1 MTNAIHQIT
10 SPNSLGSAAA
20 KPKVADRLR
29 QHSVRLYSADGHPLF
44 QYSDKAK
51 TPFDAVEQAR
61 AKYDDVLEA
70 IFRARSLTR
79 ADVLPKLR
87 AATSEILPGRSANGW
102 RVTSRASSGAANHPR
117 AQHARLGPARVTEIM
132 QSLAMTDRNCIMALQ
147 RDYSVSL
154 AMWLS
159 PVGHDRLIEVDSAWL
174 VNTGSDEI
182 WIPHANTVVRDMVRL
197 VILRALSP
205 YHESPGPK
213 QRPFGGVTV
222 TIYRPG
228 STLLAHAYGQKP
240 APSDVLLRWLEG
252 EGMADAAKRY
262 REAF

>member
-159 PVGHDRLIEVDSAWL
+159 PVGHARDDARHATSRAPETGRTNLTSSQPRARLAAAQVPLAL
-174 VNTGSDEI
+174 TK
-182 WIPHANTVVRDMVRL
+182 P
-197 VILRALSP
+197 RA
-205 YHESPGPK
+205 
-213 QRPFGGVTV
+213 
-222 TIYRPG
+222 
-228 STLLAHAYGQKP
+228 A
-240 APSDVLLRWLEG
+240 RWLRSHRNSCYVLC
-252 EGMADAAKRY
+252 AS
-262 REAF
+262 

>member
-1 MTNAIHQIT
+1 MTNAIHQIA
-10 SPNSLGSAAA
+10 SPCSMGVAAA
-20 KPKVADRLR
+20 KPKGADRLR
-29 QHSVRLYSADGHPLF
+29 QHSVRLYSAEGRPLF
-44 QYSDKAK
+44 LYSDKAK

-61 AKYDDVLEA
+61 AKYADVLEA
-70 IFRARSLTR
+70 IFRAQGLTR
-79 ADVLPKLR
+79 ADVLPKLQAAASEVLPR
-87 AATSEILPGRSANGW
+87 ATANFW

-117 AQHARLGPARVTEIM
+117 AQHARLGPARVAEIM
-132 QSLAMTDRNCIMALQ
+132 QSLVMTDRNCIMALQ
-147 RDYSVSL
+147 RGHSVSL

-159 PVGHDRLIEVDSAWL
+159 PVGRDRLIEVDSAWL

-182 WIPHANTVVRDMVRL
+182 RLPHANSVVRDMVRL

-222 TIYRPG
+222 TIYRP
-228 STLLAHAYGQKP
+228 SMVLLAGAYAQKP
-240 APSDVLLRWLEG
+240 APSDVFLRWLEG
-252 EGMADAAKRY
+252 EGFANAAKQY